1 MLSHVQLFWTSWSVA
16 NQAPLSM
23 GIFQGIILEWIAMLF
38 SRESSQPRDWTW
50 VFCIAGRFF
59 TIWATWERVS
69 ESRSVVSDSL
79 RPHGLYSPWDSPG
92 QNTGVGSLSLFQGIF
107 PTQGSNPGLPHC
119 GQILYHLSLQ
129 GNFIGEVKLSYKD
142 AIVITKFYSLRKTTF
157 IKTSV
162 SSSVWIGL
170 YLSIIIHCVKFFGYL
185 WICSYQT
192 LTFRIQC

>member
-1 MLSHVQLFWTSWSVA
+1 MQPPRKNGSLCFMISL
-16 NQAPLSM
+16 
-23 GIFQGIILEWIAMLF
+23 LF
-38 SRESSQPRDWTW
+38 SLND
-50 VFCIAGRFF
+50 FF
-59 TIWATWERVS
+59 QKKSLLLKWS
-69 ESRSVVSDSL
+69 ECCSVVSNSL
-79 RPHGLYSPWDSPG
+79 RPHGLYSPWNSPG
-92 QNTGVGSLSLFQGIF
+92 QKTREGSHSLLQGIF
-107 PTQGSNPGLPHC
+107 PTQRSNPGLPHC